1 MTWTVG
7 LGVGMWAASVFQ
19 DSLVPLPIL
28 TWGALAMLHVLLP
41 LAEWKRIAPFVL
53 LGWGVGSWNLNTTQS
68 DTFFSD
74 TPSPTLVRLDCRPDF
89 TASLGRAKHQ
99 GVFLCRNALGQKA
112 RLWLSMPD
120 SAFRVAGPKWIR
132 VTQPKEFDLSDQFD
146 FSDHLASLGMA
157 HVGEFLGEED
167 VMLGHLTTPTVADRW
182 RAWVRQTFSADES
195 GLVLGMFA
203 GDKKSVSSD
212 VQNALRRLG
221 LSHLLAV
228 SGYHV
233 SLVSLVFFL
242 LMQGQQRLLRWLS
255 ALGLPAV
262 WVFVA
267 ATGWS
272 RSAIRAAAMA
282 TLGWWFLVRGRS
294 VNAWGLLGA
303 AGCVVAVLDPLS
315 PRQLGVQLSF
325 AATASLIALQGKHLA
340 WRVPVRAQWATLPW
354 NVHDFQTFPLLFY
367 PANVLAAVAVWGLAC
382 CAIGVACDLEWFK
395 FGLAEIGERALAM
408 ASWINGLD
416 GLTWRLGWVTR
427 AGLGPLVWGTALL
440 WLCPLL
446 KGRHRRM
453 WVSHAMGVAVLVG
466 TWVNMAASSSSWRA
480 HPAHRLWQVSSR
492 QPTWLME
499 DGWQGE
505 VWTSSSRDSAK
516 AANLVHHLGL
526 SHVAWNTSWKSPN
539 ATKSQP
545 PSEVWDFGQNP
556 MGTVEVTLAEELSSV
571 SEAE

>member
-1 MTWTVG
+1 MAWTVG
-7 LGVGMWAASVFQ
+7 LGVGMWAAVVFQ

-53 LGWGVGSWNLNTTQS
+53 LGWGVGSWNMNTTQS
-68 DTFFSD
+68 DTFLSD
-74 TPSPTLVRLDCRPDF
+74 ILSPTLVRLDCRPDF
-89 TASLGRAKHQ
+89 TASLGRAKQH

-120 SAFRVAGPKWIR
+120 SAFRVAGTKWIR
-132 VTQPKEFDLSDQFD
+132 VTQPKDFDLSDTFD

-157 HVGEFLGEED
+157 HVGEFLGQEA
-167 VMLGHLTTPTVADRW
+167 VMSGHLTTPTVADRW
-182 RAWVRQTFSADES
+182 RAWVKQTFSADES

-325 AATASLIALQGKHLA
+325 SATASLIALQGKHLA

-354 NVHDFQTFPLLFY
+354 NVHDFRTFPLLFY

-382 CAIGVACDLEWFK
+382 CAIGAACDLEWFK
-395 FGLAEIGERALAM
+395 LGLAEIGERALEM
-408 ASWINGLD
+408 AAWINGLE

-446 KGRHRRM
+446 KDRHRRM
-453 WVSHAMGVAVLVG
+453 WVSHAMGAAVLVG
-466 TWVNMAASSSSWRA
+466 TWVNMEASCSSRRA

-526 SHVAWNTSWKSPN
+526 SHVAWNTSWKGPD

-556 MGTVEVTLAEELSSV
+556 TGTVEVILGQELSSV